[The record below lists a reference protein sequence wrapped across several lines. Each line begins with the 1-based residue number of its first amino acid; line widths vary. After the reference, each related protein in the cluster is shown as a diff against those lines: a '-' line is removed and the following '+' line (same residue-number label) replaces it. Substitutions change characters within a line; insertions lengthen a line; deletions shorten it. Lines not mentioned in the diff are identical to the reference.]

1 MSLISFVS
9 GIFGGLTMSRHLFA
23 ATASLVLSGCVY
35 QPPGYW
41 SQQYGQPYGPP
52 AYRAAWYPPGSAA
65 APYAPPAQVAYAPA
79 PAAYAPPAAA
89 TPYDPPP
96 AAYTPA
102 VPRAPATTS
111 FAPPTEADA
120 LPPVWDARSGDESP
134 PESRGQRETFAEES
148 ADYGIAPTNTLHLA
162 NFDAPTPT
170 HIQGARTITTL
181 ALRSMLASAQPP
193 VLIDV
198 IGGEQTVSLP
208 TAVWLRD
215 AGVGRHLDDDVQA
228 WFDLHLSQ
236 LTHRDK
242 SHPVVFFCASRMCW
256 LAHNATLRALD
267 LGYTNVYWY
276 RGGRDS
282 WQAAGLPMAPVAP
295 TPVNN

>member
-1 MSLISFVS
+1 
-9 GIFGGLTMSRHLFA
+9 MSRHLFA
-23 ATASLVLSGCVY
+23 AASLLLCGCVY

-41 SQQYGQPYGPP
+41 AQPYSRASYPP
-52 AYRAAWYPPGSAA
+52 AYPASWYPPQGPRA
-65 APYAPPAQVAYAPA
+65 AYAPA
-79 PAAYAPPAAA
+79 PRTSYPSTPAS
-89 TPYDPPP
+89 
-96 AAYTPA
+96 YTP
-102 VPRAPATTS
+102 PSDTAPA
-111 FAPPTEADA
+111 P
-120 LPPVWDARSGDESP
+120 LPPVAADVAAPGEESAVPPEWTSQSGSDSS
-134 PESRGQRETFAEES
+134 PESRGPRDTFAEE
-148 ADYGIAPTNTLHLA
+148 ATDYGVPPTNTLHLA

-181 ALRSMLASAQPP
+181 ALRSMLASDLPP

-198 IGGEQTVSLP
+198 IGGEQSVSLP

-242 SHPVVFFCASRMCW
+242 SRPVVFFCASRMCW

-295 TPVNN
+295 TPVTD